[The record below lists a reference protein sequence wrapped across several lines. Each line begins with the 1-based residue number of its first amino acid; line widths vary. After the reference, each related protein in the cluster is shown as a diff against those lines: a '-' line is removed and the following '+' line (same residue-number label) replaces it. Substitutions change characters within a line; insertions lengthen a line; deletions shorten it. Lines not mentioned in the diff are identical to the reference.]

1 MSYARSLSNMHFAY
15 QQSILCEGG
24 IIKIVRFERWSL
36 LKTSEKITTF
46 AMSDFY
52 LLYFISLVSI
62 SSTYFF
68 CIMFQARAKVQV
80 KRRPPTRQARRA
92 AAATSSAS
100 DASLFGTSTNEDES
114 ISARVS
120 WGGFPSPEEGLG
132 KSEVDSGQRPSRTE
146 TKDSDMSDEFFGFTS
161 SESTRVKKD
170 VSEDPLAG
178 GLFSDSVSS
187 KPKVS
192 TANELFKDDSDD
204 LFSISI
210 EKTNKT
216 DVDDPFSVGKT
227 KEENK
232 PKTADPLITS
242 DSSQNL
248 PSATSPED
256 DLFSSG
262 TNTKERKSEAILKE
276 TPSKDKEDSKISS
289 PLDNDDLLSAVPKAD
304 ENVTKTIAAKDTLS
318 AKLPANLSAKAQSP
332 VSDGDLFASSTGKEE
347 GKSDKGEK
355 EKTTADKKFPSPLG
369 DDDDDLFAVSAPAK
383 KETKTISDSAAKKT
397 ASPLTSKKA
406 VTKGSSIL
414 DVSSLWLPLRSV

>member
-1 MSYARSLSNMHFAY
+1 MS
-15 QQSILCEGG
+15 
-24 IIKIVRFERWSL
+24 
-36 LKTSEKITTF
+36 
-46 AMSDFY
+46 
-52 LLYFISLVSI
+52 
-62 SSTYFF
+62 
-68 CIMFQARAKVQV
+68 QARAKVQV

-161 SESTRVKKD
+161 SGSTRVKKD

-232 PKTADPLITS
+232 PNTADPLITS
-242 DSSQNL
+242 DSSPNL

-289 PLDNDDLLSAVPKAD
+289 PLDNDDLLSAVPKAN

-369 DDDDDLFAVSAPAK
+369 GDDDDDLFAVSAPAK

-414 DVSSLWLPLRSV
+414 DVSSLWLPLRSI